1 MAGEKAAYS
10 YGAINP
16 EDFHNFAVLISPSS
30 TPVFSA
36 MGDGYEVTNTTH
48 NWSTDALRAATTNA
62 VIEGASITPVD
73 PSALTKLN
81 NYTQISDGSY
91 YLTTT
96 QDAIAR
102 KNNRPGSIG
111 NQMAKCVKEVK
122 LDIEKAIVT
131 GTTKVLS
138 AASTAGVAAGIQ
150 WWLNT
155 GNNATANVIAGG
167 SAKFDED
174 THFIPALAAIYA
186 DHDAEN
192 LTMVVS
198 PTNMNKVNKF
208 TGGSVRNIDGK
219 SGTLYNNIKNIVT
232 PYGDVAVIISRYMP
246 DTSVFILD
254 MDYWKKGF
262 LDEFNEF
269 EITSRQRRDKHRIQR
284 GVACEWTI
292 ECRAIE
298 AHAHINALI
307 A

>member
-1 MAGEKAAYS
+1 MSGEKAAYS
-10 YGAINP
+10 YGAVNP

-30 TPVFSA
+30 TPVMSA
-36 MGDGYEVTNTTH
+36 MGDGYEVKDTSH
-48 NWSTDALRAATTNA
+48 NWSTDALRAAATNA
-62 VIEGASITPVD
+62 VVEGATVTPVD
-73 PSALTKLN
+73 PSATVKLT
-81 NYTQISDGSY
+81 NYTQLSDGSY

-111 NQMAKCVKEVK
+111 NQMAKCIKEVK
-122 LDIEKAIVT
+122 LDMEKAIITNATQV
-131 GTTKVLS
+131 KS
-138 AASTAGVAAGIQ
+138 AASTAGVAGGLPY
-150 WWLNT
+150 WLNT
-155 GNNATANVIAGG
+155 SNYNYANVIAGG
-167 SAKFDED
+167 TAKFDED
-174 THFIPALAAIYA
+174 THFIPAMAAIFA
-186 DHDAEN
+186 DHDPES
-192 LTMVVS
+192 LTMIVS
-198 PTNMNKVNKF
+198 PTNKNKVDKF

-219 SGTLYNNIKNIVT
+219 SGTLYNNIKNIQT
-232 PYGDVAVIISRYMP
+232 AYGDVAVMISRYMP

-292 ECRAIE
+292 ECRAI
-298 AHAHINALI
+298 AANAHINALI